1 METTIRIKFNG
12 MDISF
17 TTTILENENIL
28 DKSIELIETTIN
40 AMQDEK
46 QVY

>member
-12 MDISF
+12 MDISL

>member
-12 MDISF
+12 MDISL

-40 AMQDEK
+40 AIQDEK

>member
-12 MDISF
+12 MDISL

-28 DKSIELIETTIN
+28 DKSIELIEKTIS
-40 AMQDEK
+40 AIQDEK